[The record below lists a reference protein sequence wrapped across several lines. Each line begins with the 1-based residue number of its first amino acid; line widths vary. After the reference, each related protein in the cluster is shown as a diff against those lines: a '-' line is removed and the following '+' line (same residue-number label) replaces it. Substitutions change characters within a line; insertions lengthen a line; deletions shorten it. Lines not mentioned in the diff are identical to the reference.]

1 MVLSPSRR
9 RGMPSMPVMAGV
21 IAVVFLCLIGVA
33 IAAHTTAGTNPHADM
48 TTSPAARALIAYG
61 DAIYP
66 ATEEAGKSIVAGIR
80 PDIADFSAGKLAV
93 SLWNTDM
100 LTRQQEL
107 AHARQGFDSAR
118 APKSVK
124 DAPALFDRAFDQ
136 YQQAVRLLLEAGTV
150 EGQARTDLI
159 TRAAALGDQGD
170 STFDRG
176 TARIQAARR
185 ALGLGPDTRFSD
197 VPAR

>member
-1 MVLSPSRR
+1 MALSPSRR
-9 RGMPSMPVMAGV
+9 RGIPSMPVMAGV
-21 IAVVFLCLIGVA
+21 IAVVFISLIGVA
-33 IAAHTTAGTNPHADM
+33 VAARTTGPNSHST
-48 TTSPAARALIAYG
+48 TTSPAARALIAYS

-66 ATEEAGKSIVAGIR
+66 ATQEAGKSIVAGIR

-107 AHARQGFDSAR
+107 AHARQGFDSAP

-159 TRAAALGDQGD
+159 ARAAALGDQGD
-170 STFDRG
+170 STFDQG